1 MRKWSWKNRLSALLV
16 SAVATVPA
24 WAPAPVLAQQKIVD
38 PFARMTVLQC
48 ADGFRKIGN
57 ACFKKCPEGQT
68 AAAANVDRCVKAPP
82 PPFVKRGFFGGCPT
96 GYVDHPTDPQQ
107 CALPAAAHYILRRVR

>member
-1 MRKWSWKNRLSALLV
+1 MRSWSWKNRRNALLA
-16 SAVATVPA
+16 SAVAAATAAACVSA
-24 WAPAPVLAQQKIVD
+24 HAQQKIVD
-38 PFARMTVLQC
+38 PYAGMTVLQC
-48 ADGFRKIGN
+48 AEGFRKIGN